1 MGTQRKDW
9 SLLLMCEQCLF
20 HCNSIAG
27 RILRKGNSET
37 EKKQFLL
44 PAMYSW
50 LPLWVYCPSDQS
62 LLCYSDLSSHTAQS
76 TKLVLS
82 KSSFFRRL
90 FLFHFPCADLMHTPD
105 LPTVALI
112 FSIVHGSVHPLW
124 SHSVLSSPLLL
135 LPLCIPV
142 QPLIAPSTRKAWT
155 WEGAWSASTAMAALP
170 KRLRQ
175 TPLLRHQGGHRAVG
189 GGQVS
194 GCSLSP
200 HAAPHVGC
208 CSWDSHGHLYPTGE
222 LWFGHPGSQAR
233 AAAAGFLTNRAD

>member
-62 LLCYSDLSSHTAQS
+62 LLCYSDLSNHTAQS
-76 TKLVLS
+76 MKLVLS
-82 KSSFFRRL
+82 KSSFFRCL
-90 FLFHFPCADLMHTPD
+90 FLFHFPCANLMHTPD
-105 LPTVALI
+105 LPTIALI

-142 QPLIAPSTRKAWT
+142 QPLIVPTTRKAWM

-175 TPLLRHQGGHRAVG
+175 TPLLRHQGGHRAG
-189 GGQVS
+189 GGTGLWLQPLPTCSPTCRLLLLGLPWPPLSYWWTVVWPPWLTGKGSCSRVS
-194 GCSLSP
+194 
-200 HAAPHVGC
+200 H
-208 CSWDSHGHLYPTGE
+208 
-222 LWFGHPGSQAR
+222 
-233 AAAAGFLTNRAD
+233 